1 MMLPRT
7 TRMHTRSA
15 RAGRGY
21 TAVEVMLAITVLLI
35 SSAGVMSMQKAAIQG
50 NLDARRLDVANSI
63 ARVWLDRLT
72 TDATTWNSTSG
83 ITLTNT
89 MWIKDNLDTGAFMT
103 PAALPAGAPIYSPA
117 FDILG
122 RDLPNPGDPTAVYC
136 VHVKLDTMATTT
148 TTPAGPVLLRA
159 TVLVFW
165 PKNLLFAAGAPAN
178 PLCPGP
184 TDVAAVEAATGT
196 YHMLFATEA
205 LRRGS

>member
-1 MMLPRT
+1 MR
-7 TRMHTRSA
+7 RRGFA
-15 RAGRGY
+15 RGY

-63 ARVWLDRLT
+63 ARLWLDRLT
-72 TDATTWNSTSG
+72 TDASTWNSTSAT
-83 ITLTNT
+83 TLTNT
-89 MWIKDNLDTGAFMT
+89 LWINANLDTGTFMT
-103 PAALPAGAPIYSPA
+103 PQALPSGAPIYSPA

-122 RDLPNPGDPTAVYC
+122 RDLPNIADPTAVYC
-136 VHVKLDTMATTT
+136 VHVKIDTMATTT
-148 TTPAGPVLLRA
+148 AAPAGPVLLRA

-165 PKNLLFAAGAPAN
+165 PKNLLFAAGAPSN

-184 TDVAAVEAATGT
+184 SDVAAVESSTPGT
-196 YHMLFATEA
+196 YHMLFTTEA